1 MIDYLLLIFRILVFP
16 GFTFLLL
23 LTLFCDWM
31 ERKIEAR
38 LQNRVGPM
46 VAGPGGI
53 LQPLADFIK
62 LLTKEDITPRA
73 AKKRIFMFAPLVA
86 FTIMIFALCF
96 LPIDGVSVLS
106 TGTTILSQG
115 GFSGDLIII
124 LAFATVANFLL
135 FLAGWAS
142 CNPYGTIGSARV
154 LTQFLGY
161 DIPLFLIELTP
172 AFIAGSLQI
181 ASIAAFQATHILPF
195 ILLAPWAFVLFVITM
210 QAELEKDPFD
220 VPHSESEL
228 VGGLETEFT
237 GAKLAFLHLT
247 RDVQIVFGS
256 ALVVE
261 LFLGG
266 PYGPVFFGASWFWY
280 TLWFVLK
287 LLVVV
292 MISEYI
298 TVVFAR
304 FRIDQVLSGN
314 WRILLPAALLS
325 LMLTVALV
333 NWVFHPLGV

>member
-16 GFTFLLL
+16 GFTFLVL

-53 LQPLADFIK
+53 LQPLADYIK

-73 AKKRIFMFAPLVA
+73 AKKRIFMFAPLLA
-86 FTIMIFALCF
+86 FTIMVFALCF
-96 LPIDGVSVLS
+96 IPIDGVSVLS
-106 TGTTILSQG
+106 TGTTVLSQG

-161 DIPLFLIELTP
+161 DIPLFLIALTP

-247 RDVQIVFGS
+247 RDVQVVFGS

-333 NWVFHPLGV
+333 NWVYHPLGV